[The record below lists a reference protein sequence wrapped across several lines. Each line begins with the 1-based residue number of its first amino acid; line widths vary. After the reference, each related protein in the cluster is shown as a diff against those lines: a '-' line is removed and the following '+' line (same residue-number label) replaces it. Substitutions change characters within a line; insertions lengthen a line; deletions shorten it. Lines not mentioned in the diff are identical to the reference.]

1 MQSQQAKNETMMT
14 VMLVILAATAS
25 LYLRIDQFHHLASR
39 HLWAEDGNV
48 FLNDASAGWAT
59 LWRPYAG
66 YIHLYPRLIAL
77 ISQCVELINRP
88 NILICG
94 WLISYA
100 LLVHAIARLMR
111 SVGASPIH
119 TAAAVALVSL
129 QPQNGEVLFNITNSQ
144 WMMGAALFTIA
155 VTPQQGTTR
164 TSPLKLGVVALMGL
178 TGPFSI
184 LLAPIII
191 LYLWHRPTWR
201 GNRSLYAVIVAT
213 SVIQAWVLLSSGRA
227 TQPGTIA
234 PFSEWLATLTRQLTL
249 GAGKPITYVAA
260 FLFLSLSS
268 YLLLKTPKDSPA
280 RQTSVA
286 AMISFLAITQA
297 SAYAIKDA
305 PMLTSPLSS
314 GSRYNWIPYTLI
326 ILYGIVISARA
337 DKKTRIL
344 LMAAVSLISMK
355 ATKATIVEEL
365 QFESYARF
373 SEIKPVIIP
382 INPVWNMYPGW
393 HISARPRTAI
403 QSKADIDTDFPASL
417 LRKDLSS
424 TSISTVED
432 KNILIKS
439 ESGIEHAVLD
449 TGDRCRNHL
458 SVGLEIDLKRDND
471 GFVTLRWSESEGFP
485 EQNSLKR
492 WYPNGTI
499 TTQFAFQRG
508 HQSRFLQ
515 ITPMD
520 RQGTTLIHSIR
531 VYCLN

>member
-1 MQSQQAKNETMMT
+1 MMT

-25 LYLRIDQFHHLASR
+25 LYLRIDQSHHFASR

-48 FLNDASAGWAT
+48 FLNDASAGWST

-88 NILICG
+88 NILLCG

-184 LLAPIII
+184 VLAPIII

-227 TQPGTIA
+227 TKTGDIA
-234 PFSEWLATLTRQLTL
+234 PSSEWLTAFFRQLTL
-249 GAGKPITYVAA
+249 GADNPTTYAA
-260 FLFLSLSS
+260 ALLFLSLAS
-268 YLLLKTPKDSPA
+268 YLLLKAPKDSPEQ
-280 RQTSVA
+280 RTSVA
-286 AMISFLAITQA
+286 VMMFFLAITLA
-297 SAYAIKDA
+297 SSYSIKDA
-305 PMLTSPLSS
+305 PLLTTRLAS
-314 GSRYNWIPYTLI
+314 GQRYTWIPYTLV
-326 ILYGIVISARA
+326 ILYGMTVSVKS
-337 DKKTRIL
+337 DKLTKIL
-344 LMAAVSLISMK
+344 LISSITVMNAK
-355 ATKATIVEEL
+355 AGAMTIAEEL
-365 QFESYARF
+365 QFQSYARF
-373 SEIKPVIIP
+373 ATIKSVTIP
-382 INPVWNMYPGW
+382 INPVWGIYPGW
-393 HISARPRTAI
+393 QIKAGPSTAL
-403 QSKADIDTDFPASL
+403 QHEANMDTNFPASI

-439 ESGIEHAVLD
+439 ESGTEHAVLD
-449 TGDRCRNHL
+449 IGDRCRNHL
-458 SVGLEIDLKRDND
+458 SVGLEIDLQRDND
-471 GFVTLRWSESEGFP
+471 GFVTLRWSDSEGFP

-492 WYPNGTI
+492 WYPKGVI
-499 TTQFAFQRG
+499 TAQFAFQRG

-515 ITPMD
+515 ITPID
-520 RQGTTLIHSIR
+520 SQGTSIINSLR
-531 VYCLN
+531 IYCLN

>member
-1 MQSQQAKNETMMT
+1 MMV

-88 NILICG
+88 NILLCG

-184 LLAPIII
+184 VLAPIII
-191 LYLWHRPTWR
+191 LYLWHRPTWS
-201 GNRSLYAVIVAT
+201 GNRSLYAAIVAT
-213 SVIQAWVLLSSGRA
+213 SFIQAWVLLSSGRA

-280 RQTSVA
+280 RQTSMA
-286 AMISFLAITQA
+286 AMISFLAITLA

-337 DKKTRIL
+337 DKKTRLL

-417 LRKDLSS
+417 LRKDLIPTSS
-424 TSISTVED
+424 STVED
-432 KNILIKS
+432 KMVLIKS
-439 ESGIEHAVLD
+439 ESGIENSVFD
-449 TGDRCRNHL
+449 IGDQCRKHL
-458 SVGLEIDLKRDND
+458 SVGLEIDLQRDND

>member
-1 MQSQQAKNETMMT
+1 MT

-337 DKKTRIL
+337 DQKTRLL

>member
-1 MQSQQAKNETMMT
+1 MMT

-88 NILICG
+88 NILLCG

-234 PFSEWLATLTRQLTL
+234 PFSEWLATLSRQLTL

-260 FLFLSLSS
+260 LLFLSLSS

-305 PMLTSPLSS
+305 PILTSPLSS

-337 DKKTRIL
+337 DKKTRLL

>member
-1 MQSQQAKNETMMT
+1 MMV

-25 LYLRIDQFHHLASR
+25 LYLRIDQFHHFASR
-39 HLWAEDGNV
+39 HLWAEDGNI
-48 FLNDASAGWAT
+48 FLNDASAGWST

-88 NILICG
+88 NILLGG
-94 WLISYA
+94 WLISYV
-100 LLVHAIARLMR
+100 LLVHSIARLMR
-111 SVGASPIH
+111 AIGASPIH
-119 TAAAVALVSL
+119 TAAAVALVTL

-144 WMMGAALFTIA
+144 WMIGASLFTIA
-155 VTPQQGTTR
+155 ITPQQGTEGT
-164 TSPLKLGVVALMGL
+164 TPLWLGAVVLMGL

-184 LLAPIII
+184 ILASIII

-268 YLLLKTPKDSPA
+268 YLLLKTPKDYPA

-286 AMISFLAITQA
+286 AMISFLAITLA

-305 PMLTSPLSS
+305 PILTSPLSS

-337 DKKTRIL
+337 DKKTRLL

-373 SEIKPVIIP
+373 SEIEPVIIP

-393 HISARPRTAI
+393 HISARPSTAI

-417 LRKDLSS
+417 LRKDLTPTSS
-424 TSISTVED
+424 STVED
-432 KNILIKS
+432 KMILIKS
-439 ESGIEHAVLD
+439 ESGIENSVFD
-449 TGDRCRNHL
+449 IGDQCRKHL
-458 SVGLEIDLKRDND
+458 SVGLEIDLQRDND
-471 GFVTLRWSESEGFP
+471 GFVTLRWSDSEGFP

-492 WYPNGTI
+492 WYPKGAI
-499 TTQFAFQRG
+499 TAQFAFQRG

-515 ITPMD
+515 ITPID
-520 RQGTTLIHSIR
+520 SQGTSIINSLR
-531 VYCLN
+531 IYCLN

>member
-1 MQSQQAKNETMMT
+1 MMV

-337 DKKTRIL
+337 DKKTRLL

-417 LRKDLSS
+417 LRKDLIPTSS
-424 TSISTVED
+424 STVED
-432 KNILIKS
+432 KMVLIKS
-439 ESGIEHAVLD
+439 ESGIENSVFD
-449 TGDRCRNHL
+449 IGDQCRKHL
-458 SVGLEIDLKRDND
+458 SVGLEIDLQRDND

-520 RQGTTLIHSIR
+520 RQGTTLIYSIR
-531 VYCLN
+531 AYCLN

>member
-1 MQSQQAKNETMMT
+1 MT

-337 DKKTRIL
+337 DKKTRLL

-432 KNILIKS
+432 KSILIKS

-471 GFVTLRWSESEGFP
+471 GFVTLRWSDSKGFP
-485 EQNSLKR
+485 AQNSLKR

-531 VYCLN
+531 AYCLN

>member
-1 MQSQQAKNETMMT
+1 MT
-14 VMLVILAATAS
+14 VMLVILAATVS

-48 FLNDASAGWAT
+48 FLNDASSGWAT

-66 YIHLYPRLIAL
+66 YIHLYPRLTAL
-77 ISQCVELINRP
+77 ISQYVELINRP
-88 NILICG
+88 NILLGG
-94 WLISYA
+94 WLISYV
-100 LLVHAIARLMR
+100 LLVYSIARLMR
-111 SVGASPIH
+111 AIGASPIH
-119 TAAAVALVSL
+119 NAVAIALVSL

-144 WMMGAALFTIA
+144 WMIGASLFTIA
-155 VTPQQGTTR
+155 ITPQQGTER
-164 TSPLKLGVVALMGL
+164 TTPLWLGVVVLMGL

-184 LLAPIII
+184 ILAPIII

-268 YLLLKTPKDSPA
+268 YLLQKTPKDSPA

-286 AMISFLAITQA
+286 AMMSFLAIALA
-297 SAYAIKDA
+297 SAYASKEA
-305 PMLTSPLSS
+305 PILTSPLSS

-337 DKKTRIL
+337 DKKTRLL
-344 LMAAVSLISMK
+344 LMAAVALISMK
-355 ATKATIVEEL
+355 ATKSNIFEEL
-365 QFESYARF
+365 QFQSYARL

-382 INPVWNMYPGW
+382 INPVLKTYPGW
-393 HISARPRTAI
+393 HIAEHPSTAI
-403 QSKADIDTDFPASL
+403 QSEADIDTNFPASI

-424 TSISTVED
+424 TSISTVEN
-432 KNILIKS
+432 KKVLVNS
-439 ESGIEHAVLD
+439 ESGTEHAVLD
-449 TGDRCRNHL
+449 IGDRCRNHL
-458 SVGLEIDLKRDND
+458 SVGLEIDLQRDND

-492 WYPNGTI
+492 WYPKGAI
-499 TTQFAFQRG
+499 TAQFAFQRG

-520 RQGTTLIHSIR
+520 SQGTSIINSIR
-531 VYCLN
+531 IYCLN

>member
-1 MQSQQAKNETMMT
+1 MMV

-25 LYLRIDQFHHLASR
+25 LYLRIDQFHHFASR
-39 HLWAEDGNV
+39 HLWAEDGNI
-48 FLNDASAGWAT
+48 FLNDASAGWST

-88 NILICG
+88 NILLGG
-94 WLISYA
+94 WLISYV
-100 LLVHAIARLMR
+100 LLVHSIARLMR
-111 SVGASPIH
+111 AIGASPIH
-119 TAAAVALVSL
+119 TAAAVALVTL

-144 WMMGAALFTIA
+144 WMIGASLFTIA
-155 VTPQQGTTR
+155 ITPQQGTEGT
-164 TSPLKLGVVALMGL
+164 TPLWLGAVVLMGL

-184 LLAPIII
+184 ILASIII

-268 YLLLKTPKDSPA
+268 YLLLKTPKDYPA

-286 AMISFLAITQA
+286 AMISFLAITLA

-305 PMLTSPLSS
+305 PILTSPLSS

-337 DKKTRIL
+337 DKKTRLL

-393 HISARPRTAI
+393 HISARPSTAI

-417 LRKDLSS
+417 LRKDLTPTSS
-424 TSISTVED
+424 STVED
-432 KNILIKS
+432 KMILIKS
-439 ESGIEHAVLD
+439 ESGIENSVFD
-449 TGDRCRNHL
+449 IGDQCRKHL
-458 SVGLEIDLKRDND
+458 SVGLEIDLQRDND
-471 GFVTLRWSESEGFP
+471 GFVTLRWSDSEGFP

-492 WYPNGTI
+492 WYPKGAI
-499 TTQFAFQRG
+499 TAQFAFQRG

-515 ITPMD
+515 ITPID
-520 RQGTTLIHSIR
+520 SQGTSIINSLR
-531 VYCLN
+531 IYCLN

>member
-1 MQSQQAKNETMMT
+1 MMT
-14 VMLVILAATAS
+14 VMLVILAATVS

-48 FLNDASAGWAT
+48 FLNDASSGWAT

-88 NILICG
+88 NILLCG

-155 VTPQQGTTR
+155 ITPQQGTER
-164 TSPLKLGVVALMGL
+164 TTPLWLGVVVLMGL

-184 LLAPIII
+184 ILAPIII

-280 RQTSVA
+280 RQTSVV
-286 AMISFLAITQA
+286 AMMSFLAIALA
-297 SAYAIKDA
+297 SAYASKEA
-305 PMLTSPLSS
+305 PILTSPLSS

-326 ILYGIVISARA
+326 ILYGIVISARS
-337 DKKTRIL
+337 DKKTRLL

-393 HISARPRTAI
+393 HISARPSTAI

-417 LRKDLSS
+417 LRKDLIPTSS
-424 TSISTVED
+424 STVED
-432 KNILIKS
+432 KMVLIKS
-439 ESGIEHAVLD
+439 ESGIENSVFD
-449 TGDRCRNHL
+449 IGDQCRKHL
-458 SVGLEIDLKRDND
+458 SVGLEIDLQRDND

-492 WYPNGTI
+492 WYPKGAI
-499 TTQFAFQRG
+499 TAQFAFQRG

-520 RQGTTLIHSIR
+520 SQGTSIINSIR
-531 VYCLN
+531 IYCLN

>member
-1 MQSQQAKNETMMT
+1 MT

-337 DKKTRIL
+337 DKKTRLL

-471 GFVTLRWSESEGFP
+471 GFVTLRWSDSKGFP
-485 EQNSLKR
+485 AQNSLKR

-531 VYCLN
+531 AYCLN

>member
-1 MQSQQAKNETMMT
+1 MMT

>member
-1 MQSQQAKNETMMT
+1 MT

>member
-1 MQSQQAKNETMMT
+1 
-14 VMLVILAATAS
+14 
-25 LYLRIDQFHHLASR
+25 
-39 HLWAEDGNV
+39 
-48 FLNDASAGWAT
+48 
-59 LWRPYAG
+59 
-66 YIHLYPRLIAL
+66 
-77 ISQCVELINRP
+77 
-88 NILICG
+88 
-94 WLISYA
+94 
-100 LLVHAIARLMR
+100 
-111 SVGASPIH
+111 
-119 TAAAVALVSL
+119 
-129 QPQNGEVLFNITNSQ
+129 
-144 WMMGAALFTIA
+144 
-155 VTPQQGTTR
+155 
-164 TSPLKLGVVALMGL
+164 
-178 TGPFSI
+178 
-184 LLAPIII
+184 
-191 LYLWHRPTWR
+191 
-201 GNRSLYAVIVAT
+201 
-213 SVIQAWVLLSSGRA
+213 
-227 TQPGTIA
+227 
-234 PFSEWLATLTRQLTL
+234 
-249 GAGKPITYVAA
+249 
-260 FLFLSLSS
+260 
-268 YLLLKTPKDSPA
+268 
-280 RQTSVA
+280 
-286 AMISFLAITQA
+286 
-297 SAYAIKDA
+297 
-305 PMLTSPLSS
+305 
-314 GSRYNWIPYTLI
+314 
-326 ILYGIVISARA
+326 
-337 DKKTRIL
+337 
-344 LMAAVSLISMK
+344 MAAVSLISMK

-471 GFVTLRWSESEGFP
+471 GFVTLRWSDSKGFP
-485 EQNSLKR
+485 AQNSLKR

-531 VYCLN
+531 AYCLN

>member
-1 MQSQQAKNETMMT
+1 MMT

-234 PFSEWLATLTRQLTL
+234 PFSEWLATLSRQLTL

-260 FLFLSLSS
+260 LLFLSLSS

-305 PMLTSPLSS
+305 PILTSPLSS

-337 DKKTRIL
+337 DKKTRLL

>member
-1 MQSQQAKNETMMT
+1 MMT
-14 VMLVILAATAS
+14 VMLVILAATVS

-48 FLNDASAGWAT
+48 FLNDASSGWAT

-66 YIHLYPRLIAL
+66 YIHLYPRLTAL
-77 ISQCVELINRP
+77 ISQYVELINRP
-88 NILICG
+88 NILLGG
-94 WLISYA
+94 WLISYV
-100 LLVHAIARLMR
+100 LLVYSIARLMR
-111 SVGASPIH
+111 AIGASPIH
-119 TAAAVALVSL
+119 NAVAIALVSL

-144 WMMGAALFTIA
+144 WMIGASLFTIA
-155 VTPQQGTTR
+155 ITPQQGTKR
-164 TSPLKLGVVALMGL
+164 TTPLWLGVVVLMGL

-184 LLAPIII
+184 ILAPIII

-286 AMISFLAITQA
+286 AMMSFLAIALA
-297 SAYAIKDA
+297 SAYASKEA

-337 DKKTRIL
+337 DKKTRLL
-344 LMAAVSLISMK
+344 LMAAVALISMK
-355 ATKATIVEEL
+355 ATKLNIFEEL
-365 QFESYARF
+365 QFQSYARL

-382 INPVWNMYPGW
+382 INPVLKTYPGW
-393 HISARPRTAI
+393 HIAEHPSTAI
-403 QSKADIDTDFPASL
+403 QSEADIDTNFPASI

-424 TSISTVED
+424 MSISTVEN
-432 KNILIKS
+432 KKILGKS
-439 ESGIEHAVLD
+439 ESGTEHAVLD
-449 TGDRCRNHL
+449 IGDRCRNHL
-458 SVGLEIDLKRDND
+458 SVGLEIDLQRDND

-492 WYPNGTI
+492 WYPKGAI
-499 TTQFAFQRG
+499 TAQFAFQRG

-520 RQGTTLIHSIR
+520 SQGTSIINSIR
-531 VYCLN
+531 IYCLN

>member
-1 MQSQQAKNETMMT
+1 MMT
-14 VMLVILAATAS
+14 VMLVILAATVS

-48 FLNDASAGWAT
+48 FLNDASAGWST

-88 NILICG
+88 NILLCG

-155 VTPQQGTTR
+155 ITPQHGTER
-164 TSPLKLGVVALMGL
+164 TSLLRLGVVALMGL

-184 LLAPIII
+184 ILAPIII

-201 GNRSLYAVIVAT
+201 GNRSLYVVIVAT
-213 SVIQAWVLLSSGRA
+213 SFIQAWVLLSSDRA

-234 PFSEWLATLTRQLTL
+234 PFSEWLATLSRQLTL
-249 GAGKPITYVAA
+249 GAGKPITYFAA
-260 FLFLSLSS
+260 LLFLSLSS
-268 YLLLKTPKDSPA
+268 YLLLKTPKDSTS

-286 AMISFLAITQA
+286 AMMSFLAIALA
-297 SAYAIKDA
+297 SAYASKHA

-337 DKKTRIL
+337 DKITRLL
-344 LMAAVSLISMK
+344 LMATVALISMK
-355 ATKATIVEEL
+355 ATKLNIFEEL
-365 QFESYARF
+365 QFQSYARL

-382 INPVWNMYPGW
+382 INPVWNTYPGW
-393 HISARPRTAI
+393 HISAPPSDAI
-403 QSKADIDTDFPASL
+403 QPKADIDTDFPASI

-424 TSISTVED
+424 TSISTVGD
-432 KNILIKS
+432 KKILVNS
-439 ESGIEHAVLD
+439 ESGIQHAVLD
-449 TGDRCRNHL
+449 IGDRCRNHL
-458 SVGLEIDLKRDND
+458 SVGLEIDLQRDND
-471 GFVTLRWSESEGFP
+471 GFVTLKWSDSEGFP

-492 WYPNGTI
+492 WYPKGVI
-499 TTQFAFQRG
+499 TAQFAFQRG

-515 ITPMD
+515 ITPID
-520 RQGTTLIHSIR
+520 SQGTSIINSLR
-531 VYCLN
+531 IYCLN